1 MHILERYALGCGAKI
16 GKPYI
21 YDKYFPLPIKK
32 YITLQPFSKYSS
44 KCYDYWDDV
53 VELMKPILDKQE
65 IKIVQIGGPKEASIQ
80 GCVNVQGQ
88 TNIPQCSSVIKNGM
102 MHVGVD
108 SFAAHIASG
117 FGKKIVC
124 MYSSNYAENA
134 SPYWT
139 NKEDMVLLTP
149 DFGTKKPSFAT
160 EENPKTINSIK
171 PEVIAQA
178 VLDLLGVDQTINRE
192 TLYIGETY
200 TKRTFEWLPDCV
212 VDTNALKIDAVICRY
227 DLHQDIKYIEKQ
239 LQVSKL
245 CIVTDRPF
253 QIQTKKE
260 KIKEVVFM
268 INKDHYHPDFAKW
281 CRQVECL
288 GIKLIILS
296 KYPEDQINDIKLD
309 FIDVGKILYKKQVA
323 PKELPVGTKI
333 KYKSN
338 RIIVSKGKMYPSQQA
353 IEKGLNVQSQW
364 QFVEGEITEEL
375 LQELEY
381 LYVEKA

>member
-1 MHILERYALGCGAKI
+1 
-16 GKPYI
+16 
-21 YDKYFPLPIKK
+21 
-32 YITLQPFSKYSS
+32 
-44 KCYDYWDDV
+44 
-53 VELMKPILDKQE
+53 
-65 IKIVQIGGPKEASIQ
+65 
-80 GCVNVQGQ
+80 
-88 TNIPQCSSVIKNGM
+88 M

-139 NKEDMVLLTP
+139 DKEDMVLLTP
-149 DFGTKKPSFAT
+149 DFSTKKPSFAAQ
-160 EENPKTINSIK
+160 ENVKAINSIK
-171 PEVIAQA
+171 PETIAQA
-178 VLDLLGVDQTINRE
+178 VLDLLDLKQSVNRE

-200 TKRTFEWLPDCV
+200 GKRTFEWLPDCV

-227 DLHQDIKYIEKQ
+227 DLHQDMEYIKKQ
-239 LQVSKL
+239 LEISKL

-253 QIQTKKE
+253 QIQTQKD

-281 CRQVECL
+281 CRQIDNL

-309 FIDVGKILYKKQVA
+309 FMDIGQILYKKQTT
-323 PKELPVGTKI
+323 PKHLPVGTKI

-338 RIIVSKGKMYPSQQA
+338 RVIFSKGKMYPSRQA
-353 IEKGLNVQSQW
+353 MDKGLDVQSQW
-364 QFVEGEITEEL
+364 QFVEGEITEDL

>member
-1 MHILERYALGCGAKI
+1 MHLLERYALGCGAKI
-16 GKPYI
+16 GKPFI

-32 YITLQPFSKYSS
+32 YITLQPFSKYPS
-44 KCYDYWDDV
+44 KCYDYWNDV
-53 VELMKPILDKQE
+53 VELISPALEKQG

-88 TNIPQCSSVIKNGM
+88 TDIPQCSNVIKNGI

-139 NKEDMVLLTP
+139 NKEDMALLTP
-149 DFGTKKPSFAT
+149 DFESKKPSFAAQ
-160 EENPKTINSIK
+160 ESPKAINLIK
-171 PEVIAQA
+171 PERIAQA
-178 VLDLLGVDQTINRE
+178 ILDLLGLNKTIDRE
-192 TLYIGETY
+192 TLYVGETY
-200 TKRTFEWLPDCV
+200 GKRIFEWLPNCL
-212 VDTNALKIDAVICRY
+212 VDTDSLKIDAVICRY
-227 DLHQDIKYIEKQ
+227 DLHQDMEHVKKQ
-239 LQVSKL
+239 LGVSKL

-253 QIQTKKE
+253 EIQTGKD
-260 KIKEVVFM
+260 KIKEVIFM
-268 INKDHYHPDFAKW
+268 LNKDHYHPDFARW
-281 CRQVECL
+281 CNQINNL

-309 FIDVGKILYKKQVA
+309 FMDVGQIIYKKQSS
-323 PKELPVGTKI
+323 PKELPLGTKI
-333 KYKSN
+333 KYKSD
-338 RIIVSKGKMYPSQQA
+338 RVVISKGQMYPSQQA
-353 IEKGLNVQSQW
+353 VDKGFSIQSYR
-364 QFVEGEITEEL
+364 QFVEGEVTEEL

-381 LYVEKA
+381 LYVKKA